1 MASPL
6 TISSSSEPQKL
17 HASDDTV
24 TTIQAFIESNGNVP
38 IPTTYYSLTEPHRD
52 DVAGDDLAAS
62 IPILDFSLLT
72 SPDPQIH
79 ADAVRQLGDACRE
92 WGFFMIT
99 NHGISEKLMEG
110 VIKKSLEF
118 HDLPLEEKMEFFN
131 KELITPVRFG
141 TSSLPYGEK
150 REVAFEYN
158 KGIRNVARTLL
169 ERISKSL
176 GLQAKVIVEY
186 TGFDSGHE
194 TCQVNLHPPCPQ
206 PDLTLGLL
214 PHFDNDLPTFLSENG
229 IKGLQLKPHHK

>member
-1 MASPL
+1 MASPG

-17 HASDDTV
+17 HASDNTV
-24 TTIQAFIESNGNVP
+24 TTIQAFIESNGDIP
-38 IPTTYYSLTEPHRD
+38 IPTTYYSLAEPRRD
-52 DVAGDDLAAS
+52 DVADDDLAAS
-62 IPILDFSLLT
+62 IPVLDFSLLT

-99 NHGISEKLMEG
+99 NHGISEKLMEE
-110 VIKKSLEF
+110 VINKSLEF

-131 KELITPVRFG
+131 KEIITPVRFG

-169 ERISKSL
+169 EGISKSL
-176 GLQAKVIVEY
+176 GLQAKAIVES

-194 TCQVNLHPPCPQ
+194 TCQVNLYPPCPQ
-206 PDLTLGLL
+206 LDLTLGLL
-214 PHFDNDLPTFLSENG
+214 PHFDNDLPTLLIENG
-229 IKGLQLKPHHK
+229 IKGLQVKPHHK